1 MFQHPVTE
9 HLPQDIAAELRQR
22 GVDEQ
27 VLLFQRL
34 RQGATRSRIRLLHS
48 CVFHEPGNDLQ
59 RIDSLVQ
66 LGSGL
71 FHFLGY
77 GSQYNLP
84 RVLRIP
90 EIHPVKRCLVI
101 TVIRGGHG
109 FQYVS

>member
-9 HLPQDIAAELRQR
+9 HLPQDIAAELCQR

-71 FHFLGY
+71 FSF
-77 GSQYNLP
+77 SWVWFPNTTC
-84 RVLRIP
+84 
-90 EIHPVKRCLVI
+90 PVFCVFPKSI
-101 TVIRGGHG
+101 
-109 FQYVS
+109 Q